1 MRCDTRRSGSC
12 CHIHLRVLA
21 VVCVR
26 VCDPLLLPGDPR
38 RTLAHFSQENVSHYD
53 IFLLEES
60 REELYVGARDR
71 VLALAV
77 GTPGSIRAKASVSS
91 HHFWGERG
99 LGRGGGPPL
108 GFSFPAGAGLN
119 RLGTS
124 PFPLQIMWGPTAEKT
139 SECAFKKKSQEV
151 R

>member
-99 LGRGGGPPL
+99 LGGSLHWVSVSPL
-108 GFSFPAGAGLN
+108 GLGSTGWE
-119 RLGTS
+119 RLHS
-124 PFPLQIMWGPTAEKT
+124 L
-139 SECAFKKKSQEV
+139 C